1 MKEKIKNIFTVI
13 LYILFIFLIQ
23 ILTVILYE
31 IIYTLYLLIYN
42 KSSILNLPN
51 ILNNVAIENI
61 LYINLI
67 AYVIF
72 FITIAIIYYI
82 HGKKITVD
90 ISLINTNKNTLLLT
104 FFLGVSILCINIGF
118 LGILNSSTFF
128 SNIWEN
134 FNSIINILTIRGL
147 PETIL
152 IIGIITPIAEELLF
166 RGLVYN
172 TLLKS
177 FPILPTIFIQ
187 AFLFGICHGNIIQ
200 CIYTTFLGIVFGY
213 LIYKTKSLYSSI
225 IAHISNNLTAII
237 VFNFLPKNI
246 NSILTYVLFIILGIS
261 FTLLF
266 LIILNKNNKSRF
278 KMDSIPFSNL

>member
-104 FFLGVSILCINIGF
+104 VFLGVSILCINIGF

-128 SNIWEN
+128 SNILEN

-152 IIGIITPIAEELLF
+152 IIGIITP
-166 RGLVYN
+166 
-172 TLLKS
+172 
-177 FPILPTIFIQ
+177 
-187 AFLFGICHGNIIQ
+187 
-200 CIYTTFLGIVFGY
+200 
-213 LIYKTKSLYSSI
+213 
-225 IAHISNNLTAII
+225 
-237 VFNFLPKNI
+237 
-246 NSILTYVLFIILGIS
+246 
-261 FTLLF
+261 
-266 LIILNKNNKSRF
+266 
-278 KMDSIPFSNL
+278 

>member
-104 FFLGVSILCINIGF
+104 VFLGVSILCINIGF

-128 SNIWEN
+128 SNILEN
-134 FNSIINILTIRGL
+134 FNSIINILIIRGL

>member
-128 SNIWEN
+128 SNILEN